1 MIFLFLITIIIGF
14 HTKFFIESIDSFTVK
29 VYISDGF
36 VDLILILIIRN
47 AAEYITIVIEVF
59 RDKVNLVIEII
70 FEFDVQIAIFL
81 LSVIILIDWIIDITN
96 MILLF
101 DDLQYYNLFIFL
113 LILFPILLTA
123 DICKLENDLFTDN
136 ELRII
141 DRFSDISF
149 LFLYSVV
156 AIIAFFF
163 IYLILIAIDRLTL
176 FLKIIK
182 IEKVLTLIIY

>member
-1 MIFLFLITIIIGF
+1 
-14 HTKFFIESIDSFTVK
+14 VK

-123 DICKLENDLFTDN
+123 DIRKLENDLFTDN